1 MIGFPAVPRQI
12 DRTASLVALLLVA
25 TVTEAMFL
33 LLPSFVGALGDVLHL
48 SATRTGLLAS
58 ADLTGIALTTATA
71 PWWLRRV
78 SWRRT
83 VLASLLAFLL
93 INLLCFAVRSFWP
106 LLCLRVLAGLSAGV
120 AYPIALAGVLDTAHA
135 PRNTGLMMSLQVVF
149 GAAGVYAIDAVR
161 LAWRLDA
168 FYAFLCGGLLIALFV
183 SARWY
188 PDDPGDRPPAGQI
201 VWRVLAGRAGLVA
214 AGTGLYF
221 LMIGAVWGYL
231 EGIARGAGLSLEQ
244 TGTALSGG
252 LLVSLLGSGA
262 AAWRGLRFGRARP
275 LMVSALVQVISLA
288 LLTRLS
294 HFSDPVIAFCMINA
308 VFQIMW
314 SYVVSYFIITFNDV
328 DATGR
333 FVAVYGT
340 ASHMALAV
348 GPYVG
353 GLLIVDRSYTPLLW
367 FGVIA
372 VSACY
377 ACFLA
382 AIGLGR
388 AAHDAP
394 RTASPTAC
402 QPRHERVCG
411 KRLSHRSP

>member
-1 MIGFPAVPRQI
+1 MSFVMTAPAPQAGRVI

-33 LLPSFVGALGDVLHL
+33 LLPSFVGSLGDVLHL

-71 PWWLRRV
+71 PWWLRRI

-93 INLLCFAVRSFWP
+93 INLVCFAVHSFWP
-106 LLCLRVLAGLSAGV
+106 LLCLRVLAGLTAGV
-120 AYPIALAGVLDTAHA
+120 AYPIALVGVLDTTRAA
-135 PRNTGLMMSLQVVF
+135 RNTGLMISLQVVF

-168 FYAFLCGGLLIALFV
+168 FYVFLSGWLLIALLV

-188 PDDPGDRPPAGQI
+188 PDNPGDRPSTGRIA
-201 VWRVLAGRAGLVA
+201 WRALAGRGMLVA

-231 EGIARGAGLSLEQ
+231 EGIAREAGLSLEQ
-244 TGTALSGG
+244 TGTALSVG
-252 LLVSLLGSGA
+252 LVVSLCGSGA
-262 AAWRGLRFGRARP
+262 AAWLGLRFGRARP

-288 LLTRLS
+288 MLTRLN
-294 HFSDPVIAFCMINA
+294 HYADPVAAFFVINA

-314 SYVVSYFIITFNDV
+314 SYVVGYFIIIFNDV

-340 ASHMALAV
+340 ASHVALAV

-353 GLLIVDRSYTPLLW
+353 GLLIVDSPHSALLW
-367 FGVIA
+367 FGVIS

-382 AIGLGR
+382 AIWLGR
-388 AAHDAP
+388 AAPGMSRSAAP
-394 RTASPTAC
+394 AQAPIEARRPA
-402 QPRHERVCG
+402 
-411 KRLSHRSP
+411 

>member
-1 MIGFPAVPRQI
+1 MIGFPAAPRQI

-93 INLLCFAVRSFWP
+93 INLLCFAVRAFWP
-106 LLCLRVLAGLSAGV
+106 LLCLRVLAGLSAGA
-120 AYPIALAGVLDTAHA
+120 AYPIALAGVLDTTRA

-161 LAWRLDA
+161 LTWRL
-168 FYAFLCGGLLIALFV
+168 
-183 SARWY
+183 
-188 PDDPGDRPPAGQI
+188 
-201 VWRVLAGRAGLVA
+201 
-214 AGTGLYF
+214 
-221 LMIGAVWGYL
+221 
-231 EGIARGAGLSLEQ
+231 
-244 TGTALSGG
+244 
-252 LLVSLLGSGA
+252 
-262 AAWRGLRFGRARP
+262 
-275 LMVSALVQVISLA
+275 
-288 LLTRLS
+288 
-294 HFSDPVIAFCMINA
+294 
-308 VFQIMW
+308 
-314 SYVVSYFIITFNDV
+314 SYFIITFNDV

-367 FGVIA
+367 SGVIA

-388 AAHDAP
+388 AARGAP
-394 RTASPTAC
+394 RTAPPAHPC
-402 QPRHERVCG
+402 R
-411 KRLSHRSP
+411 